1 MCWWERWTKEGR
13 FSHAASAH
21 DLFQIEVSQQTQQ
34 RAALL
39 CPEEGKKKTL
49 SQSSRL
55 YTCKVIK
62 VVLRRENENMG
73 DVTVRWHQGA
83 ARYYIEHQVF
93 INVVCVCVCV

>member
-1 MCWWERWTKEGR
+1 MQLQHMTDSRLR
-13 FSHAASAH
+13 S
-21 DLFQIEVSQQTQQ
+21 VSRHSSGQ
-34 RAALL
+34 RPLKR
-39 CPEEGKKKTL
+39 GKKKH
-49 SQSSRL
+49 SRQSSRL